1 VRPSVTIT
9 LRTAVASVVA
19 LLVGLIAIGIIG
31 YYALIIFREFPV
43 SYELLLKIALT
54 LALGV
59 AAVLVVQRI
68 LLSLLSRYA
77 GTRRAGLLLAAYRI
91 VAYGFLAVVVLVV
104 AGINSFAILAGG
116 TFAGLVLGLA
126 AQVALS
132 NVIAGI
138 TLLAARPIHP
148 GERVTLISSNYGVL
162 MPVYSPKFFSQDIVY
177 PGYTGVV
184 TDLGLI
190 YSVIQLDE
198 GTSMKIPNS
207 ILIQAA
213 ILSHELS
220 DRWVRI
226 KYEIPPSIDPQ
237 TLIARLEKLL
247 PENEWVVQPEKL
259 RVRVNQATLA
269 SYVISVDALCRGSYE
284 EPPRSS
290 ILIQLM
296 KVVTELTP
304 RPEPTKTPR

>member
-1 VRPSVTIT
+1 VKLT
-9 LRTAVASVVA
+9 LRTAVASAVA

-43 SYELLLKIALT
+43 SYELLLKVGLT

-68 LLSLLSRYA
+68 LFSLLSRFA

-91 VAYGFLAVVVLVV
+91 GAYGFLAVVVLVV
-104 AGINSFAILAGG
+104 AGVNSFAILAGG

-126 AQVALS
+126 GQVALS

-138 TLLAARPIHP
+138 TLLVARPIHP
-148 GERVTLISSNYGVL
+148 GERVTLVSSSYGVL
-162 MPVYSPKFFSQDIVY
+162 MPAYPPKFFSQDVIY
-177 PGYTGVV
+177 PGYTGTV

-190 YSVIQLDE
+190 YSVLQLDE
-198 GTSMKIPNS
+198 GISMKIPNS

-213 ILSHELS
+213 ILSHEVS
-220 DRWVRI
+220 DRWVRV
-226 KYEIPPSIDPQ
+226 KYEIPQTIDPQ
-237 TLIARLEKLL
+237 ALIARLEQAL
-247 PENEWVVQPEKL
+247 PENEWVVRPETL
-259 RVRVNQATLA
+259 RVHLNQATMTT
-269 SYVISVDALCRGSYE
+269 YVISVDAMCRGSYD

-290 ILIQLM
+290 LLIQLM
-296 KVVTELTP
+296 KIVKELTP
-304 RPEPTKTPR
+304 RPDPPPKTSL

>member
-1 VRPSVTIT
+1 VTLT
-9 LRTAVASVVA
+9 LRTAVASAVA
-19 LLVGLIAIGIIG
+19 LLIGLIALGIIG

-43 SYELLLKIALT
+43 SYELLLKVALT

-68 LLSLLSRYA
+68 LLSVLSRYA
-77 GTRRAGLLLAAYRI
+77 GTRRTGLLLAAYRI
-91 VAYGFLAVVVLVV
+91 GAYGFLAVVVLVV

-126 AQVALS
+126 GQVALS

-148 GERVTLISSNYGVL
+148 GERVTLISSNYSVL
-162 MPVYSPKFFSQDIVY
+162 MPAYPPKFFSQDVIY

-198 GTSMKIPNS
+198 GVTMKVPNS

-213 ILSHELS
+213 ILSHEVPE
-220 DRWVRI
+220 RWVRI
-226 KYEIPPSIDPQ
+226 KYEIPHSIEPQ
-237 TLIARLEKLL
+237 TLIARLEKALA
-247 PENEWVVQPEKL
+247 ENEWVIRPEKL
-259 RVRVNQATLA
+259 RVQVNQATLT
-269 SYVISVDALCRGSYE
+269 SYVISVDALCRGSSE
-284 EPPRSS
+284 ELPRSS

-296 KVVTELTP
+296 KVVKELTP
-304 RPEPTKTPR
+304 RPESASPTS